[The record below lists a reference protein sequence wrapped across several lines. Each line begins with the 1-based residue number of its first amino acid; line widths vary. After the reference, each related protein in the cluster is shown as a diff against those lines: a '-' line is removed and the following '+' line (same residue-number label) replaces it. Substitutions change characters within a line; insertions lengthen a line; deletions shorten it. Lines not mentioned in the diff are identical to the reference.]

1 MKTKLAVLLAALLLI
16 LLFTS
21 GCCVLLSNLL
31 PQKPQPTLEQVVTT
45 EVPVEKRVSF
55 GDFETTDIYGETF
68 TQELFSDYEL
78 TMVNIWGTFCGP
90 CINEMPELGEI
101 AKEYSEKGVQIVGIV
116 VDATD
121 NSGKIVDS
129 QVELAKELVEK
140 TGAEYTHLLPSV
152 DLIKARLARVSAIP
166 HTLFVDKDGFLV
178 GKAVTGSQSKQEWQK
193 IIDKYLEDVNEG
205 A

>member
-16 LLFTS
+16 LIFTS

-55 GDFETTDIYGETF
+55 GDFETTDIYGKAF

-78 TMVNIWGTFCGP
+78 TMVNIWGTFCSP

>member
-129 QVELAKELVEK
+129 QVELAKELAEK

>member
-16 LLFTS
+16 LLFAS

-31 PQKPQPTLEQVVTT
+31 PQKPQPTLEQVVET
-45 EVPVEKRVSF
+45 EVPVEKKVSF

-68 TQELFSDYEL
+68 TQELFSDYKL

-101 AKEYSEKGVQIVGIV
+101 AKEYSEKGVKIVGIV

>member
-16 LLFTS
+16 LIFTS